1 MKSKIS
7 LNFIIIIFLSI
18 FCFSEVIAQKNGV
31 NIRRADR
38 FYNTFDFPS
47 ALPLY
52 KAAVSKNPDN
62 LYIKGRIGNCYKFLN
77 RIHEA
82 EEWYE
87 SLANSVGV
95 DPVFK
100 FYYAQSLMAN
110 GKYEQALDEMNR
122 YYKEMGLN
130 DRIVKSFPQ
139 EIFDLDERF
148 TIEIEDFNTK
158 HADFS
163 PYKIVDD
170 LFFISNRKD
179 DVFYRRNDVWSGRP
193 FTQIFR
199 MKIETDEETEEVSYK
214 SPEIFGKG
222 DVSSRYHEGPL
233 SFDRKQA
240 DMYITRTNYTGK
252 KDISKGSDNEVNLK
266 ILKLVYD
273 PSIEDF
279 GTNLVDNFSF
289 SSNQY
294 SIAYPAVTADGQYIF
309 FASDMPGGY
318 GGLDLYVAENIG
330 GLWSNPLNL
339 GDKIN
344 TPGNETFPF
353 ILPSGKLF
361 FSSDGLLG
369 LGGLDLFYADLQDDG
384 TFSEPVNMGAPIN
397 SNFDDFGFYTDD
409 KFTEGY
415 FTSNRP
421 SAYGD
426 DDIYSF
432 TKKGFVFEAI
442 VFDSKSEERLDS
454 AKVVFTDLDTKKEL
468 VLYTDANGYVTTPI
482 SPNTNYN
489 IKISKETYLSE
500 EAEFISSTEDIY
512 AEIPLVKDFGIVL
525 DVTVQDIDTKEELAS
540 ADVVL
545 IDLRNEREY
554 SAKTNAY
561 GKVSFVLDPGREYR
575 IKASKELPS
584 EDEKYLVVSK
594 DFNTFSVKPPAN
606 LFTVIELKKEK
617 LGIDIKIE
625 NIYYDLDKYYIRDD
639 AAIELDKLVKI
650 MLDNPTMEI
659 ELSSHT
665 DCRGTSKYNMWLSAK
680 RAESAVNYLI
690 DNGVSYRRLTAA
702 GYGESRLVNDCACEG
717 TTGKGLKCSED
728 QHQSNRRTVFTI
740 LKF

>member
-1 MKSKIS
+1 MRNKTSLNLLIIS
-7 LNFIIIIFLSI
+7 LISLIFT
-18 FCFSEVIAQKNGV
+18 SEILAQKNGV
-31 NIRRADR
+31 NVRRADR
-38 FYNTFDFPS
+38 FYNSFDFPS

-52 KAAVSKNPDN
+52 EVAAKKNPEN
-62 LYIKGRIGNCYKFLN
+62 LYIKGRIGNCYKFMN
-77 RIHEA
+77 QIHNA
-82 EEWYE
+82 EEWYAD
-87 SLANSVGV
+87 LANAEGV
-95 DPVFK
+95 DPIYK
-100 FYYAQSLMAN
+100 FYFAQALMAN
-110 GKYEQALDEMNR
+110 GKYEQALDEMNV
-122 YYKEMGLN
+122 YYKAMSLN
-130 DRIVKSFPQ
+130 NKIINGFPQ
-139 EIFDLDERF
+139 ELFEIDERY
-148 TIEIEDFNTK
+148 TIKLEDFNSK

-163 PYKIVDD
+163 PYRVVDD

-199 MKIETDEETEEVSYK
+199 MKIEEDEDGNRIYK
-214 SPEIFGKG
+214 NPEMFGQG
-222 DVSSRYHEGPL
+222 SISNRFHEGPL

-240 DMYITRTNYTGK
+240 DLYITRTNYSGK

-273 PSIEDF
+273 PSIEDY
-279 GTNLVDNFSF
+279 GTNLVDNFAF
-289 SSNQY
+289 SSDEY
-294 SIAYPAVTADGQYIF
+294 SIAYPSVTSDGQYLF
-309 FASDMPGGY
+309 FASDLPGGY

-330 GLWSNPLNL
+330 GMWSNPINL

-369 LGGLDLFYADLQDDG
+369 LGGLDLFYADLQEDG
-384 TFSEPVNMGAPIN
+384 SFSEPINLGAPLN
-397 SNFDDFGFYTDD
+397 SNFDDFGFYTND

-421 SAYGD
+421 SAFGD

-442 VFDSKSEERLDS
+442 VFDSKSDERLDS
-454 AKVVFTDLDTKKEL
+454 AKVVFTDLDTKKEV
-468 VLYTDANGYVTTPI
+468 VLYADANGYVTTPI
-482 SPNTNYN
+482 SPSTNYN
-489 IKISKETYLSE
+489 IKVSKDSYLSE

-525 DVTVQDIDTKEELAS
+525 DITVQDVDTKEELAD

-545 IDLRNEREY
+545 IDLKNEREY
-554 SAKTNAY
+554 PAKTNAY

-575 IKASKELPS
+575 IKATKELPTD
-584 EDEKYLVVSK
+584 DEKYLTVSK

-665 DCRGTSKYNMWLSAK
+665 DCRGSVKYNMWLSAK

-717 TTGKGLKCSED
+717 TTGKGLKCSEEL
-728 QHQSNRRTVFTI
+728 HQSNRRTVFTI